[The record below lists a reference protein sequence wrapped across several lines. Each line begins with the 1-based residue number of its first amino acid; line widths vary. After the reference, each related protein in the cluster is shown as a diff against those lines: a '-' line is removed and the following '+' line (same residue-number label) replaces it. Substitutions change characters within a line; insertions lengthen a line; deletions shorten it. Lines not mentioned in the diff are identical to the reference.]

1 MRHLEVGAYFL
12 IQYDKFKRLYCCM
25 TDKRHPW
32 EIFYVPLAILLLL
45 QNLPQNRFP
54 FLLSKTLCSP
64 LMLWT
69 PTLRP

>member
-1 MRHLEVGAYFL
+1 
-12 IQYDKFKRLYCCM
+12 M

-54 FLLSKTLCSP
+54 FLLSQGGIKFKLGTIRAYKKINSKIES
-64 LMLWT
+64 
-69 PTLRP
+69 